1 MNRLRKA
8 AFATRV
14 VRRRDRAKA
23 ARLRKI
29 ETQLF
34 IESIERRTKDT
45 LELGKALREVHG
57 WKDTD
62 PASDVDARGAE
73 LDHRPNFFE
82 QALRKVGL
90 A

>member
-1 MNRLRKA
+1 
-8 AFATRV
+8 V
-14 VRRRDRAKA
+14 VRQRDRAKA

-45 LELGKALREVHG
+45 LELGKMLREVHG
-57 WKDTD
+57 SPLNIDT
-62 PASDVDARGAE
+62 RGAE